1 MVSRFAGEDMFKMPF
16 HRIDL
21 QWAIV
26 ETLLGHDSWLM
37 KRIGRSGGKKV
48 YEEAKE
54 RKLKKTKE
62 N

>member
-1 MVSRFAGEDMFKMPF
+1 MFKMPF

-37 KRIGRSGGKKV
+37 KRLGRSGGKKV

-54 RKLKKTKE
+54 RKLKRTKE